1 MLNRLPSIARF
12 LPTAM
17 LILILAAAV
26 GSSAIFAANPAADRL
41 LRPDSEDGAPP
52 ALVSSEPANGATW
65 RGGPV
70 SLRFDR
76 AMSGDSADYLSV
88 SPALAGTAL
97 VDGTDVIFTAS
108 TTPDP
113 GQRYTFTLAA
123 KASAADGTRL
133 NRPVLINV
141 VAAMPLAVT
150 STQPSDGVADVSID
164 TSIMVVFNR
173 PVVPLTGVEDQAD
186 LPQPLTISPAVDGA
200 GEWINTSIYSFQPTL
215 GLAGGADYSIT
226 VDGLAAVDGESLAE
240 PYVYG
245 FSTATPIVLEAGPMG
260 EQVPPDTEV
269 TVDFSQPMD
278 QTSTE
283 QAFSLLDG
291 QSGESVDGA
300 FSWSDD
306 ASRLTFAP
314 ADPLEFGARYEIVVA
329 ATALPASRQG
339 TLREAYSSSFDVA
352 PLPAVV
358 STTPENGQTGVPT
371 DRTVTIRFNT
381 PLSYTTVLPNI
392 SVSPVLT
399 NTQVY
404 SFYSEYAGEV
414 TLRWTKEAYSS
425 YSVTIGADIADL
437 YGNTLGQASVIQFTT
452 GDHSAFTRINL
463 EQFTHFSAAETP
475 VVNAYY
481 RNMDDLT
488 VDLYRLPMSELDRLT
503 GRDQWQVWDDYTI
516 PNPESNLIWS
526 RPHRPDV
533 GRNVVGEILIELND
547 AEREALPPGIYF
559 LEMNAPPA
567 INNGDD
573 NADGSVAKEQKVI
586 VLSDHNLVLKRSQQ
600 GNSLVWMTDLE
611 TGMPTSGAPI
621 DLRANGASVGQ
632 STTDE
637 DGIAFSDVT
646 LIGDDRYSAMLAVS
660 GEPGDPDFAVVSTD
674 RNEGVA
680 PWDFDIP
687 SGYGTPAYQNYF
699 YTDRPIY
706 RPGQTVF
713 WKGIIR
719 SMEDDA
725 YRLPPVGTEVQIV
738 VRDDRGNEI
747 KKDTYAIGEYGTIHG
762 EVTLAPEAFSG
773 YYYLE
778 ASLPAEPDAEFY
790 GGAGFQVASY
800 RAPEF
805 EINIAPE
812 ESEYL
817 QGDTVRVIV
826 EARYFSGGPLVDA
839 AIDWRLITSPYT
851 FSWQGKPDGRYF
863 SFTPFDEDDFNFDP
877 YRYSYYGGLAQEGVG
892 VTDAQGR
899 YVIEVPADL
908 GDSLTSQT
916 WRFDTTIQ
924 SSTNQFVNADA
935 TATVHKSDFYVG
947 LSPRANVVRT
957 GEESTIDVVTLEA
970 LGAPD
975 NAPYPGAD
983 LAVTVYEFAWN
994 SVYELAADGA
1004 YYWRNDV
1011 QRTPILTSTVTT
1023 GRDGMA
1029 EITWTPEQGGQYQIE
1044 ARGSDEAGN
1053 EVSSVTYVWV
1063 GGGSADEGEF
1073 VSWRRENNDRIELV
1087 ADKDLYAPGDVARV
1101 LVPSPFS
1108 GPVDALVTI
1117 ERNGVL
1123 DAQIVTLESNSEL
1136 IDIPI
1141 TAEHIPNVFVS
1152 VVLAKGIDETNPT
1165 PAVRIGY
1172 VELPVDV
1179 GQKELT
1185 IDIEPSAQQVRPG
1198 ETVSYDLLVRDYVGE
1213 PVANAEVS
1221 VALVDKAV
1229 LSLSDNQERPLI
1241 DIFYYRRGLGVQ
1253 TGALLIINNDRLSQQ
1268 LTEGAKGGGGG
1279 GGGLIEV
1286 REDFADLAYWRAD
1299 LISDIDGRITF
1310 NVPLPDNLTT
1320 WQMAARAVTAE
1331 TEVGDAVNEVV
1342 ATKDLQLRPLLPR
1355 FLTGGDRARVGV
1367 VLINASDQR
1376 IEEGVLT
1383 VDIAGVDV
1391 ESGDLARPFALGPG
1405 EQVQFDWTI
1414 AAPSDG
1420 AIGEMNFGVEA
1431 RSSNPDEAT
1440 LADAIY
1446 LSLPINRYETPEIVG
1461 TSGTVP
1467 PEGRIE
1473 TVIVPPDA
1481 TDSGELVVGLEASLA
1496 AGMTDA
1502 LGYLEHY
1509 PYECNEQTVSRFL
1522 PNLLTMR
1529 SLRMLDLDDPD
1540 LADQVAFQLGVGV
1553 QRLVSR
1559 QNPDGGWGYWSG
1571 EDSSPFITTYA
1582 LWGLATAGELGYTV
1596 PESSIEAAVAYID
1609 RSFRAPSEVTNDWQ
1623 LNEMAFSHFVLSELG
1638 EGDPGR
1644 ASTLYE
1650 TRERLALYGQ
1660 AYLAMALDNM
1670 REGEEDPRIDTLL
1683 DNLFGALQISA
1694 TGASWHEATVDNW
1707 TLNTDLRT
1715 TAVVLAA
1722 FVRLDPEQPI
1732 LPQVVRW
1739 LMSARQAGRW
1749 ATTQENAWSIIA
1761 LTDWLMASGELEA
1774 EYDWSVTLNEGEL
1787 GRGSFNEDNLKEQ
1800 VELRTAVADLLRDEA
1815 NVVRFE
1821 RSNESGQ
1828 LYYTTQ
1834 LRYALDALAVDALDR
1849 GVVVDRRFELENEP
1863 VSVAYVG
1870 DVISATVTLIVPDDR
1885 YHLLVEVPIPAGTEP
1900 VDTSLA
1906 TESDLYGA
1914 PELTPVDEPFTR
1926 WTPTYTDIRDDKVAL
1941 FATYL
1946 PAGTYQYTVQI
1957 RATVP
1962 GEYRVL
1968 PVYAEQMYFP
1978 DVWGRSAGQLFTVK
1992 E

>member
-12 LPTAM
+12 LPSAI
-17 LILILAAAV
+17 LILILATAV
-26 GSSAIFAANPAADRL
+26 GSSAIFASNPAADEL
-41 LRPDSEDGAPP
+41 LRPGVEDGVPP
-52 ALVSSEPANGATW
+52 SLVSSEPANGATW
-65 RGGPV
+65 GEEPIV
-70 SLRFDR
+70 LTFDR
-76 AMSGDSADYLSV
+76 AMSGESADFLSV
-88 SPALAGTAL
+88 SPALEGTTQ
-97 VDGTDVIFTAS
+97 VDGTDIVFTPTAA
-108 TTPDP
+108 PDP
-113 GQRYTFTLAA
+113 GQRYTFTLAV
-123 KASAADGTRL
+123 KATDTEGTRL
-133 NRPVLINV
+133 SRPAMINV
-141 VAAMPLAVT
+141 VAATPLAVT
-150 STQPSDGVADVSID
+150 STQPSDGVSDVSID
-164 TSIMVVFNR
+164 TSITVVFNQ
-173 PVVPLTGVEDQAD
+173 PIVPLTGVEDQAD
-186 LPQPLTISPAVDGA
+186 LPQPLTISPAVDGV
-200 GEWINTSIYSFQPTL
+200 GEWINTSIYSFQPSF
-215 GLAGGADYSIT
+215 GLAGGADYAVT
-226 VDGLAAVDGESLAE
+226 VDGLTAVDGESLAE
-240 PYVYG
+240 PHIFR
-245 FSTATPIVLEAGPMG
+245 FSTTTPIVIDAGPLG
-260 EQVPPDTEV
+260 EQVPPDADITI
-269 TVDFSQPMD
+269 DFSQPMD
-278 QTSTE
+278 QASTE
-283 QAFSLLDG
+283 NAFSLLDG
-291 QSGESVDGA
+291 QSGESVDGT

-306 ASRLTFAP
+306 AARLTFAP
-314 ADPLEFGARYEIVVA
+314 DNPLQFGSRYDVVVE
-329 ATALPASRQG
+329 ATAQPASRQG

-358 STTPENGQTGVPT
+358 STSPEDGQTGVPT

-404 SFYSEYAGEV
+404 SYYSEYAGEV
-414 TLRWTKEAYSS
+414 TLRWTKEAFSPYT
-425 YSVTIGADIADL
+425 VTVGADIADL
-437 YGNTLGQASVIQFTT
+437 YGNTLGQESVIQFTT

-533 GRNVVGEILIELND
+533 GRNVVGEIRIELND
-547 AEREALPPGIYF
+547 AERETLPPGIYF
-559 LEMNAPPA
+559 LEMNSPPA
-567 INNGDD
+567 INEADD
-573 NADGSVAKEQKVI
+573 NADGSVDDNVSREQKVI

-600 GNSLVWMTDLE
+600 GNSLVWMTDLQ
-611 TGMPTSGAPI
+611 SGAPTSDASI
-621 DLRANGASVGQ
+621 TLRANGAVVDQ

-637 DGIAFSDVT
+637 DGIAMADAT
-646 LIGDDRYSAMLAVS
+646 LVGDERYSAMLAVS

-674 RNEGVA
+674 WNEGVA

-687 SGYGTPAYQNYF
+687 SGYGTPAYQTYF

-719 SMEDDA
+719 AMADDE
-725 YRLPPVGTEVQIV
+725 YRLPSPGTEIQVI

-747 KKDTYAIGEYGTIHG
+747 NKETYETGDHGTVHG

-778 ASLPAEPDAEFY
+778 ASLPSAPDAEFY

-817 QGDTVRVIV
+817 QGDTVQVLV

-839 AIDWRLITSPYT
+839 AVDWQLITSPYT
-851 FSWQGKPDGRYF
+851 FSWQDQPDGRYF
-863 SFTPFDEDDFNFDP
+863 SFAPFDEDDLNFDP
-877 YRYSYYGGLAQEGVG
+877 YRYSYYGGLAQEGTG
-892 VTDAQGR
+892 ITDGQGR
-899 YVIEVPADL
+899 FIIEVPADL

-916 WRFDTTIQ
+916 WRFDATIQ
-924 SSTNQFVNADA
+924 SSTNQFVNAGA
-935 TATVHKSDFYVG
+935 TVPVHKSDFYVG
-947 LSPRANVVRT
+947 LSPRANVVQT
-957 GEESTIDVVTLEA
+957 GEESIVDVVTLEA

-975 NAPYPGAD
+975 NAPYTGAD
-983 LAVTVYEFAWN
+983 LDVTIYEFAWN
-994 SVYELAADGA
+994 SVYEQATDGA
-1004 YYWRNDV
+1004 YYWRNEV
-1011 QRTPILTSTVTT
+1011 QRTPIVTSTVTT

-1029 EITWTPEQGGQYQIE
+1029 EIVWTPEQGGQYQIE
-1044 ARGSDEAGN
+1044 ASGNDEAGN
-1053 EVSSVTYVWV
+1053 KVSSVIYVWA
-1063 GGGSADEGEF
+1063 GGGKAEEGEF

-1087 ADKDLYAPGDVARV
+1087 ADKDLYAPGDTARV

-1123 DAQIVTLESNSEL
+1123 DSQIITLESNSEL

-1141 TAEHIPNVFVS
+1141 TVDHIPNVFVS
-1152 VVLAKGIDETNPT
+1152 VVLAKGMDETDPT
-1165 PAVRIGY
+1165 PAIRIGY

-1198 ETVSYDLLVRDYVGE
+1198 ETVSYNLLVSDYAGE
-1213 PVANAEVS
+1213 PVADAEVS

-1229 LSLSDNQERPLI
+1229 LSLSDNQERSLV
-1241 DIFYYRRGLGVQ
+1241 DVFYYRRGLGVQ

-1279 GGGLIEV
+1279 GGSGLIEV
-1286 REDFADLAYWRAD
+1286 REDFADLAYWHAD
-1299 LISDIDGRITF
+1299 LVSDDDGRVTF

-1320 WQMAARAVTAE
+1320 WQMTARAVTAE
-1331 TEVGDAVNEVV
+1331 TEVGDAVNEVI
-1342 ATKDLQLRPLLPR
+1342 ATKEVQIRPLLPR
-1355 FLTGGDRARVGV
+1355 FLTGGDRAKIGV
-1367 VLINASDQR
+1367 VLINASEQM
-1376 IEEGVLT
+1376 IEEGVLKA
-1383 VDIAGVDV
+1383 DITGVAV
-1391 ESGDLARPFALGPG
+1391 ESGELEREFSLEPG
-1405 EQVQFDWTI
+1405 EQVQFDWTV

-1420 AIGEMNFGVEA
+1420 GTGEMNFGAEA
-1431 RSSNPDEAT
+1431 RSISPDEAS

-1446 LSLPINRYETPEIVG
+1446 LSLPINRYETPEVVG

-1473 TVIVPPDA
+1473 TVIVPPEA

-1502 LGYLEHY
+1502 LDYLEHY

-1529 SLRMLDLDDPD
+1529 SLRKLDIDDPD

-1559 QNPDGGWGYWSG
+1559 QNPDGGWGYWPG

-1582 LWGLATAGELGYTV
+1582 LWGLATADELGYTV
-1596 PESSIEAAVAYID
+1596 PESSVEAAVAHLD
-1609 RSFRAPSEVTNDWQ
+1609 RSFQAPSEVTNDWQ

-1683 DNLFGALQISA
+1683 DNLFGAVQISA
-1694 TGASWHEATVDNW
+1694 TGASWHEADVDNW

-1715 TAVVLAA
+1715 TAIVLAT
-1722 FVRLDPEQPI
+1722 FVRLDPDQPI
-1732 LPQVVRW
+1732 LPQAVRW
-1739 LMSARQAGRW
+1739 LMSAATGRALGHDPGECLVGHRADRLACDIGRVGGRLRLVGDAQSGRTGQRFLQRGQSERAGRV
-1749 ATTQENAWSIIA
+1749 AH
-1761 LTDWLMASGELEA
+1761 
-1774 EYDWSVTLNEGEL
+1774 
-1787 GRGSFNEDNLKEQ
+1787 GS
-1800 VELRTAVADLLRDEA
+1800 
-1815 NVVRFE
+1815 
-1821 RSNESGQ
+1821 
-1828 LYYTTQ
+1828 
-1834 LRYALDALAVDALDR
+1834 
-1849 GVVVDRRFELENEP
+1849 
-1863 VSVAYVG
+1863 
-1870 DVISATVTLIVPDDR
+1870 
-1885 YHLLVEVPIPAGTEP
+1885 
-1900 VDTSLA
+1900 
-1906 TESDLYGA
+1906 
-1914 PELTPVDEPFTR
+1914 
-1926 WTPTYTDIRDDKVAL
+1926 
-1941 FATYL
+1941 
-1946 PAGTYQYTVQI
+1946 
-1957 RATVP
+1957 
-1962 GEYRVL
+1962 
-1968 PVYAEQMYFP
+1968 
-1978 DVWGRSAGQLFTVK
+1978 GRSAARRGQCDTLRA
-1992 E
+1992 